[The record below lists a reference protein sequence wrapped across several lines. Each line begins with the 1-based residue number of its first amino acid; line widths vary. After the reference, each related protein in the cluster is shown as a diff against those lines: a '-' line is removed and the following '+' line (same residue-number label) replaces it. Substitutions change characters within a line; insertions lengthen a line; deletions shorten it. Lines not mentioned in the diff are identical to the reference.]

1 MGCSEFHFQTG
12 TCTAVNKDFDFI
24 KVLQFSDDA
33 GGIDLTGFNLTG
45 DIKDALGG
53 TSLLTL
59 GIVVNDQTTGFFL
72 PVVTDGS
79 IQFII
84 KKEDAAL
91 IAAGVYPYEFI
102 LTNPSGDESIFMGG
116 TIQFSDR
123 GF

>member
-1 MGCSEFHFQTG
+1 MGCSQFDFQTG

-24 KVLQFSDDA
+24 KVLQFTDDSGA
-33 GGIDLTGFNLTG
+33 IDLTGFNLTG

-59 GIVVNDQTTGFFL
+59 GIVANDQTTGFYI
-72 PVVTDGS
+72 PVLTDGT

-91 IAAGVYPYEFI
+91 ITAGVYPYEFI
-102 LTNPSGDESIFMGG
+102 LTNSSGDESIFMQG
-116 TIQFSDR
+116 TIQFTDR